1 MEQVPHAFGL
11 SSRRPGPGEL
21 VLVLY
26 GGPRW
31 GFWRP
36 PLLSERAGSSVCPSI
51 HEVLGP
57 PLYYPTP
64 LKHPGRGWGIAFWD
78 FCTGL
83 LCGTAARRLLH
94 IYEGP
99 LGRTGNTTPSSSGVI
114 PMGSKRFALQGTQS
128 TRFSSSVHISTS
140 IEANPTAVTGP
151 VSCFWGSVWG
161 SRSLD
166 MVATPARASTLSP
179 EEPID
184 AVEPGDAV

>member
-1 MEQVPHAFGL
+1 L
-11 SSRRPGPGEL
+11 SLAR
-21 VLVLY
+21 
-26 GGPRW
+26 
-31 GFWRP
+31 
-36 PLLSERAGSSVCPSI
+36 PSI

-57 PLYYPTP
+57 PLSYPTP
-64 LKHPGRGWGIAFWD
+64 LKHPCRGASHS
-78 FCTGL
+78 GL
-83 LCGTAARRLLH
+83 FVRRLLH

-166 MVATPARASTLSP
+166 MVATPARVSTLSP
-179 EEPID
+179 AEPID